1 MNIVVLAGG
10 LSSEREVSLTSGS
23 LIANALM
30 AAGHRVALVDTYFGI
45 DVPHDIDSLFRNDTK
60 YEYSVTCEV
69 PDLAALRERSGNGN
83 ALIGRGVLALCQHA
97 DVVFNAM
104 HGGMG
109 EDGTLQSWLNCH
121 GICYT
126 GTGALGAALSMDK
139 DVTKRLLGDA
149 GIDTPAGIAICPD
162 RESDAADRVLAE
174 VGLPCVVKPA
184 VGGSSVGVSMVDTED
199 ELRAAL
205 ANGANGAQCGQRL
218 IVERR
223 IEGRELTVGVLN
235 GRALPPVE
243 IIPHSGFY
251 DYHNKYQGGCATEL
265 CPAPLTGEQ
274 TVRLQNVTLRGFEA
288 LRLEAY
294 ARFDYIMDG
303 AGKMWC
309 LEANALPGMTPT
321 SLLPQ
326 MAAAVGMDYVELC
339 QTIVNMAVEKSKKD
353 M

>member
-1 MNIVVLAGG
+1 MKILVLAGG
-10 LSSEREVSLTSGS
+10 YSTEREVSLTSGS
-23 LIANALM
+23 LIANAL
-30 AAGHRVALVDTYFGI
+30 ASAGHRVALVDTYLGT
-45 DVPHDIDSLFRNDTK
+45 DIKGDGERLFRTDVN
-60 YEYSVTCEV
+60 YCYSVSTEV
-69 PDLAALRERSGNGN
+69 PDLDALRAESGNGD
-83 ALIGRGVLALCQHA
+83 ALIGRGVSELCRCA

-109 EDGTLQSWLNCH
+109 EDGTVQSWLDCL
-121 GICYT
+121 GVRYT

-139 DVTKRLLGDA
+139 DVTKRLLEGV
-149 GIDTPAGIAICPD
+149 GIDTPHGIVVCPAKE
-162 RESDAADRVLAE
+162 RDAAARVLRE

-184 VGGSSVGVSMVDTED
+184 RGGSSVGVSMVMSEQ
-199 ELRAAL
+199 ELTKALSDGAAYEE
-205 ANGANGAQCGQRL
+205 RL
-218 IVERR
+218 IVEQR
-223 IEGRELTVGVLN
+223 IAGRELTVGILN

-265 CPAPLTGEQ
+265 CPAPLTDEQ
-274 TVRLQNVTLRGFEA
+274 TARLQDITVRGFAA
-288 LRLEAY
+288 LRLDAY

-326 MAAAVGMDYVELC
+326 MAAAVGMDYVALC
-339 QTIVNMAVEKSKKD
+339 EEIVRLAMER
-353 M
+353 